1 MSIDE
6 IVGLMQRNGFVK
18 VYSVNEDNAY
28 RAVYKKRKNNQN
40 NSIKYVFIL
49 DGINLFYTLYQV
61 YPNLRDDIA
70 KQFRKILKE
79 EGKIYL
85 KEPQK

>member
-28 RAVYKKRKNNQN
+28 RAIYKKRKNNQN
-40 NSIKYVFIL
+40 NSIKYV
-49 DGINLFYTLYQV
+49 INV
-61 YPNLRDDIA
+61 
-70 KQFRKILKE
+70 
-79 EGKIYL
+79 
-85 KEPQK
+85 

>member
-28 RAVYKKRKNNQN
+28 RAVYKKRISSLNNLI
-40 NSIKYVFIL
+40 SK
-49 DGINLFYTLYQV
+49 
-61 YPNLRDDIA
+61 
-70 KQFRKILKE
+70 
-79 EGKIYL
+79 
-85 KEPQK
+85 

>member
-28 RAVYKKRKNNQN
+28 RAVYKKENLKKN
-40 NSIKYVFIL
+40 
-49 DGINLFYTLYQV
+49 
-61 YPNLRDDIA
+61 
-70 KQFRKILKE
+70 KQFE
-79 EGKIYL
+79 
-85 KEPQK
+85 